1 VDFSHYSDVPVEV
14 AVRFTNTLNVVTG
27 KDALQ
32 APQDVADFIVRELRE
47 WGHVPATPD
56 ERHLQRARELRSRL
70 RSVWDAPDAATAA
83 VALNEVLEQVGARP
97 RLSVHGDHGPHL
109 HFEPERG
116 DPVDDLGAVAAM
128 GLSVALIEGGW
139 ERFGTCSSSSCDD
152 VFIDTSK
159 NRSRRHCSDTCTTRE
174 SVAAFRARQRSNEDA
189 PASDEGGLA

>member
-14 AVRFTNTLNVVTG
+14 AVRFTNTRNVVTDE
-27 KDALQ
+27 DALQ
-32 APQDVADFIVRELRE
+32 RPEDVADFIDRELRS
-47 WGHVPATPD
+47 WGHVSAPVLP
-56 ERHLQRARELRSRL
+56 RHLRRARQLRSRL
-70 RSVWDAPDAATAA
+70 RSVWDAPDEAAAA
-83 VALNEVLEQVGARP
+83 SAINEILERVDARP
-97 RLSVHGDHGPHL
+97 RVSTHGDHGPHL

-128 GLSVALIEGGW
+128 GLCVALIEGGW

-174 SVAAFRARQRSNEDA
+174 SVAAFRARQRSQD
-189 PASDEGGLA
+189 